1 MKQKQF
7 TIGAFVVAAFVLTFF
22 IQPGFAQNQAIQ
34 CGDIIE
40 GEFTSQAQ
48 RLNYVITLNPGDS
61 VEVLGNAFG
70 TQLGFMLAIFNPAG
84 EGIVGSVRQDGNTRP
99 EPSPTVA
106 SGILS
111 ATGNYTIQAYNDRLY
126 LLSFSTEM
134 NYQEG
139 WNSIGSIGAFT
150 LGIRCVL
157 RNGTVIEPGD
167 AAPAD
172 DGSNAD
178 SNVQPESTFSGYGFP
193 GLVAVDFSE
202 GIQIP
207 LTLAQPQTVPLGGE
221 VTLYTY
227 EAAAEETAT
236 LSITRVSGDISIG
249 TTVINND
256 TNELLF
262 AGIMPSSN
270 NLSVE
275 LTFPSAGTYAI
286 GLFRVDTTE
295 RTGTSGAV
303 QITLQ

>member
-1 MKQKQF
+1 MRYLKF
-7 TIGAFVVAAFVLTFF
+7 ALLSILVIGTLWVSPVLG
-22 IQPGFAQNQAIQ
+22 QSVEAR
-34 CGDIIE
+34 CGDIVEASFTEPESFVTFTLEMSAGDTFYIE
-40 GEFTSQAQ
+40 TE
-48 RLNYVITLNPGDS
+48 RLGSYLMFNIVLNQN
-61 VEVLGNAFG
+61 EG
-70 TQLGFMLAIFNPAG
+70 TAIFAPS
-84 EGIVGSVRQDGNTRP
+84 GSVIVTARGELFNFNDSFLDNIRLQTETLG
-99 EPSPTVA
+99 E
-106 SGILS
+106 
-111 ATGNYTIQAYNDRLY
+111 TGEYTIRLRNNDA
-126 LLSFSTEM
+126 
-134 NYQEG
+134 N
-139 WNSIGSIGAFT
+139 GAFLLKVGCT
-150 LGIRCVL
+150 L
-157 RNGTVIEPGD
+157 RNGTVVEPGD

-193 GLVAVDFSE
+193 GLAAVDFSE